1 MSKPIAYVLC
11 TRELSPAL
19 VEAAAV
25 KGVVIDSLS
34 FIAIEPLRSFE
45 VPGAAEVVIFTSVN
59 AVEAVEGVEG
69 GSWKIFCI
77 EGATRRKA
85 AERFGEA
92 AIVAT
97 AGSAAELAEAI
108 IREGWVKAAW
118 FFCGDLRREELPA
131 RLKEAGLEVHEVV
144 VYRTRLTPRK
154 IGREY
159 DGIVFF
165 SPSAVESFFSVNRLP
180 AQTELFAIG
189 GTTAAAIRQ
198 YSDKEVTTSER
209 PEAELLINQ
218 IIHDYTEE

>member
-25 KGVVIDSLS
+25 KGVVIDTLS
-34 FIAIEPLRSFE
+34 FIAIEPLRAFQ
-45 VPGAAEVVIFTSVN
+45 VPEPAGVAIFTSVN
-59 AVEAVEGVEG
+59 AVEAVEGG
-69 GSWKIFCI
+69 NWKIFCI

-97 AGSAAELAEAI
+97 AGSAAELAETI

-118 FFCGDLRREELPA
+118 FFCGDLRREELPVKL
-131 RLKEAGLEVHEVV
+131 REAAVEVHEVV
-144 VYRTRLTPRK
+144 VYRTKLTPRK

-159 DGIVFF
+159 DGIAFF
-165 SPSAVESFFSVNRLP
+165 STSAVESFFSVNQIP
-180 AQTELFAIG
+180 AHTELFAIG

-198 YSDKEVTTSER
+198 YSDNPVTTCER
-209 PEAELLINQ
+209 PDAELLINQ